1 MYKYLPTINMIAIK
15 KSINETIDAYNLSTS
30 KVAKALGATTSEF
43 KTLRDPSNEKLEIS
57 PKQYA
62 DLNRYLQHKGVVID
76 IGPFPVDHYQMFILY
91 LYKNGMELQDF
102 CNKVHASNKE
112 VKDWFEGKG
121 ISFSHWDDL
130 KDFISYSEFLGLNS
144 YDPIILSNDRDQKTI
159 EAVNR
164 STLIYYF
171 MIKRGF
177 TTKTLADKTNYNS
190 EYIDLALQ
198 GFITSSLLSDISKA
212 LGISEDSLNRVILNS
227 WDLENNLG
235 YFLQKAMHLKKY
247 NVYTLSD
254 KLDIKYEHLK
264 DILSG
269 TIKMTDEDINKLSE
283 EFNLD
288 PWQLKSNIPEDIVEY
303 DDKYIPWNFAKW
315 VYSSDTPYPKL
326 DSLLSRDTSS
336 LIEKIKKDE
345 GRYKMPS
352 IDKLVSVTG
361 LDPKDLRAPLTQEEI
376 EEIKKLR
383 RKSGRKNNFKDDSF
397 EGLIR
402 NKIDSLGLSFAEFA
416 DIISINKNNLKYYIK
431 NKKFKDKDLEDLLKA
446 LDLTKDDIKKYK
458 ITKLKEVKPR
468 ETKKIETNP
477 TKESKDT
484 VGDKEKKFTEFKKEL
499 LKQSEE
505 YEYGDKEYI
514 IIRDTAKY
522 IFNKLKDKP
531 ELRITSYDLDII
543 NNDNLRDK
551 VVDYI
556 NRILLLDNNMGDCRV
571 FCVKRFTPVMGTYL
585 KFCLLKPDDDLP
597 NYISADNLQ
606 HIVDKDDSSLYPS
619 SICEYNATDGT
630 IIDKNRKTK
639 EEINEDN
646 KEFMMEELDAF
657 LHIYSKL
664 SEAEQCTVLR
674 IMNTIKHPDDL
685 EMKNIPEDCFL
696 SNHFAYYKKTE
707 TIIKMTELDK

>member
-1 MYKYLPTINMIAIK
+1 MCKYLPTTNMVAIK
-15 KSINETIDAYNLSTS
+15 NNINNTLNEYNLSSS
-30 KVAKALGATTSEF
+30 KVAKAIGVTTSEF
-43 KTLRDPSNEKLEIS
+43 KNIRNISNENLEIS
-57 PKQYA
+57 PKQFV
-62 DLNRYLQHKGVVID
+62 DLNKYLSNTVKVTIET
-76 IGPFPVDHYQMFILY
+76 GPKPDDFYQTFIIY
-91 LYKNGMELQDF
+91 LYKNGMEIEDF
-102 CNKVHASNKE
+102 CKKFHTNKE
-112 VKDWFEGKG
+112 EVKSWFGEKG
-121 ISFSHWDDL
+121 L
-130 KDFISYSEFLGLNS
+130 SYSRWKILRNIMPFSEFSKLTA
-144 YDPIILSNDRDQKTI
+144 YDTITLSNDRDEKTI

-171 MIKRGF
+171 MTKRGY
-177 TTKTLADKTNYNS
+177 TTKTLAAKTNYNS
-190 EYIDLALQ
+190 EYIDLALE
-198 GFITSSLLSDISKA
+198 GFITSSLMKDISKA
-212 LGISEDSLNRVILNS
+212 LEISESSLNKIILNS
-227 WDLENNLG
+227 WDLDNNIG
-235 YFLQKAMHLKKY
+235 YFLQKTMHRKKY
-247 NVYTLSD
+247 NVYTLSH
-254 KLDIKYEHLK
+254 KLNIKYEHLK
-264 DILSG
+264 GILSG
-269 TIKMTDEDINKLSE
+269 TICATDEDVNKLAE

-288 PWQLKSNIPEDIVEY
+288 PWQLRLDLPKDIVGY

-315 VYSSDTPYPKL
+315 VYSSDIPYPKL

-345 GRYKMPS
+345 GGYKMPS

-361 LDPKDLRAPLTQEEI
+361 LEPKDLRAPVTQEEI
-376 EEIKKLR
+376 EDIKKLR
-383 RKSGRKNNFKDDSF
+383 RKSGRKNNFQDDSF
-397 EGLIR
+397 EGFIR
-402 NKIDSLGLSFAEFA
+402 NKIDSLGLSFAEFS
-416 DIISINKNNLKYYIK
+416 DIISINKSNLKYYIK
-431 NKKFKDKDLEDLLKA
+431 NKKFKDEDLENLLKA

-458 ITKLKEVKPR
+458 ITKLKELKPR
-468 ETKKIETNP
+468 TKKIETTP
-477 TKESKDT
+477 IKEPDIT
-484 VGDKEKKFTEFKKEL
+484 DDKEKFKKEL
-499 LKQSEE
+499 LKRSEE
-505 YEYGDKEYI
+505 YEDQEYR
-514 IIRDTAKY
+514 IIRDMAKY

-531 ELRITSYDLDII
+531 ELKITSSDIDII

-571 FCVKRFTPVMGTYL
+571 FCVKRFAPVMGTYL
-585 KFCLLKPDDDLP
+585 KFSLLKPDDDLP

-606 HIVDKDDSSLYPS
+606 DIVDKDDSSLYPS
-619 SICEYNATDGT
+619 SICEYDATDGT

-707 TIIKMTELDK
+707 TIIKMTELEDK